1 VSYITL
7 DELKSALRITDQ
19 IDDSLLTA
27 AINSAASFVNTHCQ
41 RSFTAAGTA
50 ITTNLYVPV
59 GRWDPLQIDDALT
72 VTEVAID
79 EDLDRSYSTVLRDI
93 DYQTHPVNSVTEGIP
108 YPITSLRPQEDG
120 YWPMW
125 NNRATVRVRGRFGWP
140 AVPAPVREATLL
152 QASRLFTRLE
162 SPLGV
167 AGFGDMG
174 VMRVSFKGDPDVL
187 MLLAPFRKLRVI

>member
-1 VSYITL
+1 MAYLSVS
-7 DELKSALRITDQ
+7 ELKAALRITDN
-19 IDDSLLTA
+19 IDDALLTA
-27 AINSAASFVNTHCQ
+27 AINSATSFVNTHCQ
-41 RSFTAAGTA
+41 RSFDAAGTA
-50 ITTNLYVPV
+50 ITTKIYVPT
-59 GRWDPLQIDDALT
+59 GRWDPLQIDDAVE

-79 EDLDRSYSTVLRDI
+79 EDLDKSYSTVLRDI
-93 DYQTHPVNSVTEGIP
+93 DYQTHPVNTTTGGIP
-108 YPITSLRPQEDG
+108 YPITALRPQEDG

-125 NNRATVRVRGRFGWP
+125 NSRPTVRVKGRFGWP
-140 AVPAPVREATLL
+140 ELPTPVKEATLL